1 MSDTH
6 AELTG
11 PDFTRGIPL
20 STIPEDG
27 MVAGHANGKA
37 VLVARRA
44 DEVFAI
50 GAHCTH
56 YSAPLIGGLV
66 VGDTVRCPWHHACF
80 SLRTGEALA
89 APALSDVVP
98 WQVEQRDGIC
108 FVTGE
113 IAPAGAMYK
122 RHNARGPRRDDTPG
136 PASVV
141 IVGAGA
147 AGNAAAEMLRRE
159 GYTGRLTLIG
169 AEDSVP
175 YDRPNL
181 SKDYLA
187 GTASEEWIPLRS
199 DEFYKQHAIDLL
211 SGRQVSGVDIPSRRV
226 TLDDGSSHEF
236 EALLLATGAE
246 PIRLPVRVDDG
257 RRVHYLRTLGDSRA
271 IIAAAAGA
279 RRAVVIGTGFIGL
292 EVAASLRAR
301 GLEVH
306 VVGPEARPLERV
318 LGRECGDFLR
328 GIHQEHNVTFHLQ
341 RTANLID
348 AESVTLDNGERI
360 AAELV
365 VAGIGVRPNGALAV
379 QAGISVSQGILVD
392 EYLETNAPGIYA
404 AGDVARYPD
413 AHGGGRIR
421 VEHWVV
427 AERQGQTAARNML
440 GYREPFTAVPFFWS
454 QHYDATISYVGHA
467 EHWDEVAISGSL
479 ERRDCTIGYRSEGRT
494 LAVAT
499 IGRDRVSLTA
509 EVLMEREDWAS
520 LATLTSAR

>member
-1 MSDTH
+1 MSDTP
-6 AELTG
+6 AAPTG
-11 PDFTRGIPL
+11 PDFVRGLPL
-20 STIPEDG
+20 STIPDGG
-27 MVAGHANGKA
+27 MVAGHVHGNA
-37 VLVARRA
+37 VLVARRG

-56 YSAPLIGGLV
+56 YSAPLIDGVL

-89 APALSDVVP
+89 APALSGVTP
-98 WQVEQRDGIC
+98 WQVEQRDGMC
-108 FVTGE
+108 YVTHE
-113 IAPAGAMYK
+113 MISPIARPV
-122 RHNARGPRRDDTPG
+122 RHRVSGSRRGDTPA
-136 PASVV
+136 PTSVV
-141 IVGAGA
+141 IVGAGG

-159 GYTGRLTLIG
+159 GYTGRVALIG
-169 AEDSVP
+169 AEGAVP

-181 SKDYLA
+181 SKDFLA

-199 DEFYKQHAIDLL
+199 AEFYKQHEIDLL
-211 SGRQVSGVDIPSRRV
+211 SGRRVSGMDIPGRRV
-226 TLDDGSSHEF
+226 TLDDGSAHEF
-236 EALLLATGAE
+236 GALLLATGAE
-246 PIRLPVRVDDG
+246 PIRLPATVDDG
-257 RRVHYLRTLGDSRA
+257 RRVHYLRTFDDSRA

-279 RRAVVIGTGFIGL
+279 HRAVVIGAGFLGL
-292 EVAASLRAR
+292 EVAASLRTR

-306 VVGPEARPLERV
+306 VVGSERLPLERV
-318 LGRECGDFLR
+318 LGHECGNFVR
-328 GIHQEHNVTFHLQ
+328 GIHAEHGVIFHLQ
-341 RTANLID
+341 RTAIRVD

-360 AAELV
+360 EAELV
-365 VAGIGVRPNGALAV
+365 VAGIGVRPNDALAV
-379 QAGISVSQGILVD
+379 QAGIPVSKGILVNQ
-392 EYLETNAPGIYA
+392 YLETTIPGIYA

-413 AHGGGRIR
+413 ARGGGHIR

-427 AERQGQTAARNML
+427 AERQGQTAARNIL
-440 GYREPFTAVPFFWS
+440 GHRAPFTSIPFFWS

-479 ERRDCTIGYRSEGRT
+479 ERRDCTIAYRSEGRT

-509 EVLMEREDWAS
+509 ELFMEREDWES